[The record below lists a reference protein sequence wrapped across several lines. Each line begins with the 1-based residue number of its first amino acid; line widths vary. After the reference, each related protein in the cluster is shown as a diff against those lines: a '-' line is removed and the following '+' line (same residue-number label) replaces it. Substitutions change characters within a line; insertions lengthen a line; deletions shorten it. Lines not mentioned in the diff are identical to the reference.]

1 MTTAK
6 PSIYTVAEHA
16 GVSIATVSRVLRGT
30 APVAPATRERVLAAT
45 EALRWRPSHV
55 ARGLAGKGHSAIG
68 VVFPDLLGPYYA
80 QVVLGFEQ
88 HAVADD
94 RSVLILA
101 THGRPNA
108 DEMVVDL
115 AGRVDGLV
123 VMDRTVSDEVVRG
136 LDKAG
141 TPIVLLARD
150 GVGSIPVVRA
160 ENIEAAKR
168 LTSHLMDHGHTRL
181 AFVGDP
187 EGAPDVEQRWRGFLA
202 AHEAAGVSPPEKA
215 IRCGFLTDDGYA
227 CGSELLDDDERPTAV
242 VCANDELALGL
253 YRAARDLGLRIPA
266 DVAVTG
272 WDDLATVSLITP
284 ALTTVRQPAREL
296 GARAGALLS
305 ARIAGSDDLIPETL
319 PTDLVLRHSCGCQ
332 TPPLQPPTLAR
343 RAPR

>member
-1 MTTAK
+1 MTVAK
-6 PSIYTVAEHA
+6 PSIYTVAQRA
-16 GVSIATVSRVLRGT
+16 DVSIATVSRVLRGT
-30 APVAPATRERVLAAT
+30 APVAPATRDRVLAAMD
-45 EALRWRPSHV
+45 ELRWRPSHV

-101 THGRPNA
+101 THGRANA
-108 DEMVVDL
+108 DEMVRDL

-123 VMDRTVSDEVVRG
+123 VMDRTVSDKLVAS
-136 LDKAG
+136 LDEAG

-160 ENIEAAKR
+160 ENISAATR
-168 LTSHLMDHGHTRL
+168 LTAHLLDHGHTRL
-181 AFVGDP
+181 TFMGDP
-187 EGAPDVEQRWRGFLA
+187 ESAPDVEQRWRGFLR
-202 AHEAAGVSPPEKA
+202 AHETAGVTAPEKPF
-215 IRCGFLTDDGYA
+215 RCGFLADDGYA
-227 CGSELLDDDERPTAV
+227 CGSELLDADDRPTAV
-242 VCANDELALGL
+242 MCANDELALGL
-253 YRAARDLGLRIPA
+253 YRASRELGLRIPD

-272 WDDLATVSLITP
+272 WDDLAAGGLVSP

-305 ARIAGSDDLIPETL
+305 ARIAGSLALRPETL
-319 PTDLVLRHSCGCQ
+319 PVDLILRHSCGCQ
-332 TPPLQPPTLAR
+332 IPVPAR